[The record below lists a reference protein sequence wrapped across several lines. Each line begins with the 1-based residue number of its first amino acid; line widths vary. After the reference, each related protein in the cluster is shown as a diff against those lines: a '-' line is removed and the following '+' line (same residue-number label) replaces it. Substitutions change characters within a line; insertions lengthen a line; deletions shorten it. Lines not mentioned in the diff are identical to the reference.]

1 MDVSRRTLARALIA
15 SAALPASAAPQT
27 TPDEETQ
34 SAHQALRVNAEQ
46 LAKVSIPI
54 ATEPAVHFKA

>member
-15 SAALPASAAPQT
+15 SAAIPVAAQT
-27 TPDEETQ
+27 PTGADEETL
-34 SAHQALRVNAEQ
+34 SAHEALRMNAEQ
-46 LAKVSIPI
+46 LAKVEIPI